1 MEVVSLESKRLYN
14 FKVISNFTRIKT
26 LLGSNLNQFC
36 MVMSFHILTI
46 IAPIQFGAPHIPW
59 PEEISIQIITIR
71 FVGIF
76 I

>member
-1 MEVVSLESKRLYN
+1 MEVVSLKFKRLFN
-14 FKVISNFTRIKT
+14 FKVLSYFTLIET

-36 MVMSFHILTI
+36 MVMSLHILTI
-46 IAPIQFGAPHIPW
+46 IAPIQFGAPHIIW